1 MHDRLVSLREALI
14 NFIDASETQSQLH
27 IKLLHWHIVERLVI
41 EGGFDPDDIV
51 PHPPLRIE
59 TAGSGGRRRHRLIHD
74 PSAAVA
80 GELTILGGLKTKD
93 VDVVVSRRGIGPCIA
108 ISVKGTLNAF
118 RNLTNRMEEAA
129 GDCTN
134 IHISYPNLVYGFFHV
149 IRAGRFGEVDKRN
162 DAAIEADGRVVDG
175 IVRYHDAIAR
185 LTGRKDVRNDVSRYE
200 AVCLLLASTE
210 ESTRGTVLESF
221 PTADSTIRFDRFFNS
236 IYDAY
241 DLRYVYTAPALRKTT
256 ARLMWATDSP
266 AFDAEGA
273 EGFNRRIA
281 DA

>member
-1 MHDRLVSLREALI
+1 MHDRLVSLRDALC
-14 NFIDASETQSQLH
+14 NFIDAGETQSQSH

-51 PHPPLRIE
+51 PRPPLRIE
-59 TAGSGGRRRHRLIHD
+59 TAGSGRNRRHRLIHD
-74 PSAAVA
+74 SNAAVA
-80 GELTILGGLKTKD
+80 GELTILGGLKTKN
-93 VDVVVSRRGIGPCIA
+93 VDVVLARPGIGPCIA

-134 IHISYPNLVYGFFHV
+134 IHISYPNLVYGFFHI
-149 IRAGRFGEVDKRN
+149 IRAGRDGEVEKRN
-162 DAAIEADGRVVDG
+162 DVAIESDGSIVHG
-175 IVRYHDAIAR
+175 IARYHDAIAR

-200 AVCLLLASTE
+200 AVCLALVSTE

-221 PTADSTIRFDRFFNS
+221 PTADSPIHFDRFFNS
-236 IYDAY
+236 IYHAY

-256 ARLMWATDSP
+256 ARLLWASDSP
-266 AFDAEGA
+266 VFDAEGA
-273 EGFNRRIA
+273 SEFEPRIA
-281 DA
+281 DT